1 MYDEFGPTPEICFG
15 LLEDEARLAN
25 YRYHR
30 KAALKGFSFEAIY
43 NMVAEANKFNVEDMS
58 HLLLTK
64 PVPKEELIQMF
75 AKTNREFT
83 DGAEFVFAG
92 FEPITGAVRQ
102 KIAEEIASKDY
113 NERRSL
119 YNYLGGFVGMK
130 HLVDLAFQTTL
141 TLFQW
146 VTGSRADKKMS
157 YSISRSSMSGPSPP
171 PVGMPLPLLSL
182 RLVDVA

>member
-1 MYDEFGPTPEICFG
+1 
-15 LLEDEARLAN
+15 
-25 YRYHR
+25 
-30 KAALKGFSFEAIY
+30 
-43 NMVAEANKFNVEDMS
+43 
-58 HLLLTK
+58 
-64 PVPKEELIQMF
+64 MF

-146 VTGSRADKKMS
+146 VTGSRADLTLLT
-157 YSISRSSMSGPSPP
+157 RSKCHIQYPGAPCLGPHHPPLKCHCLFSP
-171 PVGMPLPLLSL
+171 
-182 RLVDVA
+182 